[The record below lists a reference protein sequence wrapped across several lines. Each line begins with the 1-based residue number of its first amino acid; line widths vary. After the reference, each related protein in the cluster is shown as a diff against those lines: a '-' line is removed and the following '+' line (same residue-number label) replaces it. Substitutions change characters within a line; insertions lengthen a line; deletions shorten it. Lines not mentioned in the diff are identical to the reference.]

1 MVYLYR
7 YSLVSDV
14 LRAWSAGVQFLQA
27 IVWRYSIATVEINM
41 FKLWVAILIMLSAVV
56 HLSGEVS
63 RPFYPTILFAMVL
76 GAAAREGIAK
86 LDHTIV
92 NWVSNAGK
100 DEQSVV

>member
-1 MVYLYR
+1 M
-7 YSLVSDV
+7 S
-14 LRAWSAGVQFLQA
+14 WSAGVQFLQA
-27 IVWRYSIATVEINM
+27 IVWRYSTATVEINM
-41 FKLWVAILIMLSAVV
+41 FKLWVAILIMLSVVV

-76 GAAAREGIAK
+76 GAVAREGIAK

>member
-7 YSLVSDV
+7 YSLVNDV
-14 LRAWSAGVQFLQA
+14 LRTWSAGVQFLQA

-41 FKLWVAILIMLSAVV
+41 FKLWVAILIMLSVVV

-76 GAAAREGIAK
+76 GAVAREGIAK

>member
-1 MVYLYR
+1 MLINDV
-7 YSLVSDV
+7 LVSS
-14 LRAWSAGVQFLQA
+14 SAVVQFAHA
-27 IVWRYSIATVEINM
+27 IVWRYSTVTVEINM
-41 FKLWVAILIMLSAVV
+41 FKLWVAILIMLSVVV

-76 GAAAREGIAK
+76 GAVAREGIAK

-100 DEQSVV
+100 DERSVV